1 MVGAFEQ
8 AMLAALILVIMLG
21 LGASLTPK
29 DFVLA
34 LKKPQGLLIGFVSQF
49 GFMPLIAFLLALAL
63 DLPPAYA
70 IGLIIMGAMPGGT
83 TSNMFAYFS
92 RGNLALSML
101 MTVNSTVFALV
112 MTPLVLGLYGAF
124 VLTGEVRIPL
134 ANVTVTLVLLLV
146 PVGIGMLIR
155 RWNANVGATI
165 ELFGS
170 AMAVFFILVLLVTWV
185 PANYTLLAASPW
197 EIYAASILLG
207 ICGFACGYGLA
218 ALLRLHPRN
227 ARTVALET
235 GIQNGPLAV
244 AIVLL
249 SFPAE
254 LAQDV
259 VFVPAL
265 YSLFIVLTST
275 ALTLRFRRA
284 NLAAEQRLP
293 DLL

>member
-92 RGNLALSML
+92 KGNLALSML
-101 MTVNSTVFALV
+101 MTVNSTVFALF

-124 VLTGEVRIPL
+124 VLTGDVRIPL
-134 ANVTVTLVLLLV
+134 ANVTATLVLLLV

-165 ELFGS
+165 ELIGS
-170 AMAVFFILVLLVTWV
+170 AMAVFFIVVLLVTWV
-185 PANYTLLAASPW
+185 PANYALLAESAW
-197 EIYAASILLG
+197 QIYAASILLG
-207 ICGFACGYGLA
+207 ICGFACGYGLS

-227 ARTVALET
+227 ARTVSLET
-235 GIQNGPLAV
+235 GIQNGPLAI

-265 YSLFIVLTST
+265 YSLFIVITST

-284 NLAAEQRLP
+284 NLATEQKLP